1 VRRTLVTG
9 AHTVADVECRG
20 CSAVLGWKYLAAD
33 EEAQRYKVGKFI
45 LEERRVVRWGWGGP
59 LEGRRE
65 DEGEDEDERGEWE
78 GGEGSV
84 VFDSEDE
91 DECEDLFL
99 GVWSEA
105 LAKRRRKDKAWRLSS

>member
-1 VRRTLVTG
+1 
-9 AHTVADVECRG
+9 
-20 CSAVLGWKYLAAD
+20 
-33 EEAQRYKVGKFI
+33 
-45 LEERRVVRWGWGGP
+45 

-65 DEGEDEDERGEWE
+65 AEGEDEDERGEWD
-78 GGEGSV
+78 GREGSV

>member
-1 VRRTLVTG
+1 VTG
-9 AHTVADVECRG
+9 AHTVADVECAG
-20 CSAVLGWKYLAAD
+20 CGTVLGWKYLAAD

-45 LEERRVVRWGWGGP
+45 LEAGRVVRWGWGGP
-59 LEGRRE
+59 LEGAGGA
-65 DEGEDEDERGEWE
+65 DEDEDERREWD
-78 GGEGSV
+78 GQEGSV

-105 LAKRRRKDKAWRLSS
+105 LAKRRRREKAWRLGG